1 MHGAG
6 LDPEGQAHLAVH
18 VPTQERVHLLR
29 ERPPA
34 GPIPACDRDH
44 EGLRRR
50 LESRGARQAGPGEH
64 ERLEA
69 VHGSRGRNRDPSL
82 ERHPVGA
89 ERLEE
94 IGRPRTVGRH
104 SSLFILPSADCF
116 KSNLRIGDSMSS
128 FQGRD
133 VLSIRDFTPADIQLV
148 LRTARKMV
156 PIATGEKRSR
166 SLEGKILS
174 TLFYEPSTRTRL
186 SFESAMARLGGR
198 ALGFSSAEGTSVQKG
213 ETLADTIRMVEAYS
227 DAIVLRHPHEGAAR
241 LAADF
246 TEKPVINA
254 GDGAGQHPTQTLLDL
269 YTIWDEKGSFEGQS
283 VTLVGDLKYGRTA
296 HSLAYALAEL
306 GAHLT
311 FVSPPTLEMPPEIL
325 EQVKEKGLSFR
336 AAHRLEA
343 VIRDTDVLY
352 VTRIQKERFPD
363 PQESEPVAGSYRVDM
378 DVLRDAK
385 RGLIIMHPLPRV
397 TEIAPE
403 VDRTKHAVYF
413 KQAFNAVPVR
423 MALLDLILGEGA

>member
-1 MHGAG
+1 
-6 LDPEGQAHLAVH
+6 
-18 VPTQERVHLLR
+18 
-29 ERPPA
+29 
-34 GPIPACDRDH
+34 
-44 EGLRRR
+44 
-50 LESRGARQAGPGEH
+50 
-64 ERLEA
+64 
-69 VHGSRGRNRDPSL
+69 
-82 ERHPVGA
+82 
-89 ERLEE
+89 
-94 IGRPRTVGRH
+94 
-104 SSLFILPSADCF
+104 
-116 KSNLRIGDSMSS
+116 MSS
-128 FQGRD
+128 FRGRD

-148 LRTARKMV
+148 LRTAHKMV
-156 PIATGEKRSR
+156 PIAVGEKRSR

-241 LAADF
+241 LAAEF
-246 TEKPVINA
+246 TEKPVLNA
-254 GDGAGQHPTQTLLDL
+254 A
-269 YTIWDEKGSFEGQS
+269 
-283 VTLVGDLKYGRTA
+283 
-296 HSLAYALAEL
+296 
-306 GAHLT
+306 
-311 FVSPPTLEMPPEIL
+311 
-325 EQVKEKGLSFR
+325 
-336 AAHRLEA
+336 
-343 VIRDTDVLY
+343 DVLY

-363 PQESEPVAGSYRVDM
+363 PQEYEKVAGSYRVDM